1 MHGNAKEQVSNS
13 GPYKQTQKK
22 RSKTCED
29 NYIYLISQMC
39 NQLNMIAHYNR
50 YLFTKCCGMKEKSLI
65 FAFKVYRN
73 FSKNLKMKCTEV

>member
-1 MHGNAKEQVSNS
+1 MEMQRNK
-13 GPYKQTQKK
+13 YQTLVLINRQQKK